1 MIFKIEDL
9 CAGEFAA
16 RTPQSGP
23 PFFAVLGKP
32 IAHSLSPLMQNAAL
46 AEIAKSDAAYAGSKY
61 FAFEVAPEDLSAA
74 IDALREKNFLGINL
88 TIPHKEVAVPLLD
101 DIDPPAKLA
110 GACNTLLKTSGG
122 WKGYNTDGF
131 GLEKAVEHS
140 LGREIKG
147 SDIVIIGAGG
157 AARAAAFHALSR
169 GCRSLLILNR
179 GAERLGKLSSDIRG
193 AGFECEAHLLGEKF
207 ACPPSPV
214 IINATSVGLK
224 EGDPPCADF
233 SAFPPSAAFFDMPYA
248 AGRETPSVLA
258 ARARGMMACGGLAML
273 AWQGAKSLSIWTAKP
288 LMGELMLKTLN
299 GAEKWQPSNR

>member
-1 MIFKIEDL
+1 M
-9 CAGEFAA
+9 
-16 RTPQSGP
+16 
-23 PFFAVLGKP
+23 
-32 IAHSLSPLMQNAAL
+32 
-46 AEIAKSDAAYAGSKY
+46 
-61 FAFEVAPEDLSAA
+61 
-74 IDALREKNFLGINL
+74 
-88 TIPHKEVAVPLLD
+88 
-101 DIDPPAKLA
+101 
-110 GACNTLLKTSGG
+110 
-122 WKGYNTDGF
+122 
-131 GLEKAVEHS
+131 AVEHS
-140 LGREIKG
+140 LGRKIKG

-248 AGRETPSVLA
+248 AGRETPSTLA
-258 ARARGMMACGGLAML
+258 ARARGMRACGGLAML

-299 GAEKWQPSNR
+299 GAEKWQPSNK

>member
-9 CAGEFAA
+9 RSGEFAA
-16 RTPQSGP
+16 RTPQSNP

-61 FAFEVAPEDLSAA
+61 FAFEVAPESLAGA
-74 IDALREKNFLGINL
+74 LAALREKNFLGINL

-157 AARAAAFHALSR
+157 RFPLPVARVPQPHYFKPRR
-169 GCRSLLILNR
+169 GK
-179 GAERLGKLSSDIRG
+179 A
-193 AGFECEAHLLGEKF
+193 
-207 ACPPSPV
+207 
-214 IINATSVGLK
+214 
-224 EGDPPCADF
+224 
-233 SAFPPSAAFFDMPYA
+233 
-248 AGRETPSVLA
+248 RETLF
-258 ARARGMMACGGLAML
+258 RHQRRGL
-273 AWQGAKSLSIWTAKP
+273 
-288 LMGELMLKTLN
+288 
-299 GAEKWQPSNR
+299 